1 VRVSRRR
8 FVGSAG
14 VAGLGL
20 LAGCGRLPGQAAP
33 PAKVLR
39 IGWLSF
45 DPAVQSLARQESFR
59 QGLRDFGYDE
69 AQPILIEPRY
79 ADGLI
84 ARLPTLAAELV
95 QLPVDILVAAG
106 GPTALAARDATSTIP
121 IVMVFERD
129 PVAEGLVASFAR
141 PGGNVTGLTI
151 ISRQLGPKRLELL
164 HDALPGV
171 SRVAFL
177 WDRVISTEPMTTL
190 ELVEGPAQRLG
201 LQLQSLEVREPGD
214 LDAAFEAASRERAEA
229 VAIASP
235 IAAGQRSRVL
245 ALASQYRLP
254 VIYNTGE
261 FVREGGLMSYSTNR
275 PAQYRR
281 AAYYVDRILKG
292 TKPADLP
299 VEQPTIFE
307 FVVNL
312 KTARAL
318 GITFPPDILLQVTE
332 VIE

>member
-1 VRVSRRR
+1 
-8 FVGSAG
+8 
-14 VAGLGL
+14 
-20 LAGCGRLPGQAAP
+20 LPA
-33 PAKVLR
+33 
-39 IGWLSF
+39 
-45 DPAVQSLARQESFR
+45 
-59 QGLRDFGYDE
+59 
-69 AQPILIEPRY
+69 
-79 ADGLI
+79 
-84 ARLPTLAAELV
+84 LAAELV

-106 GPTALAARDATSTIP
+106 GPTAPAARDATSTIP

-129 PVAEGLVASFAR
+129 PVAEELVASFAR

-177 WDRVISTEPMTTL
+177 WDRVISTEPSTTL
-190 ELVEGPAQRLG
+190 EAVEGPAQRLG

-229 VAIASP
+229 VALASP
-235 IAAGQRSRVL
+235 IASGQRSRVV

-254 VIYNTGE
+254 AIYTTGE
-261 FVREGGLMSYSTNR
+261 FVREGGLMSYATDR
-275 PAQYRR
+275 PTQYRR

-299 VEQPTIFE
+299 VEQPMTFE
-307 FVVNL
+307 FVVNM
-312 KTARAL
+312 KTAREL
-318 GITFPPDILLQVTE
+318 GITFPNEIMLQVTE
-332 VIE
+332 VID